1 MTKKYITIGLIILLI
16 MAFVGI
22 FYLINQEKE
31 IPALKNIE
39 IYNITSGQAISSPLT
54 IKGRVTG
61 GHWTGFEGQV
71 GTVELVGSDGERL
84 GLAILNATSDWMKM
98 PTNFDAILSF
108 EAPKDSDLFLVFHNE
123 NPSGMPDKEEV
134 MSLPVKFLE
143 ETSIVKVY
151 FSKQGNEEDC
161 TAVFPIER
169 KVIKTEAIARAA
181 IEELIK
187 GPTDEEKNSGYFS
200 GINQNSKIN
209 KLTIINGTAMIDFN
223 EALEEGIGGS
233 CRVAEIRKQITET
246 LMQFSSVKKVVISID
261 GRTEDILQP

>member
-1 MTKKYITIGLIILLI
+1 MTKKYIIIGIIIFL
-16 MAFVGI
+16 MVSVGI
-22 FYLINQEKE
+22 FYFINQKKE
-31 IPALKNIE
+31 VPIVKNIE
-39 IYNITSGQAISSPLT
+39 IYNIISGQAISSPLT
-54 IKGRVTG
+54 IKGRVMG

-71 GTVELVGSDGERL
+71 GIVELVDSDGERL

-98 PTNFDAILSF
+98 PTNFEATLSF
-108 EAPKDSDLFLVFHNE
+108 EAPKDSNVFLIFHNE
-123 NPSGMPDKEEV
+123 NPSGMPDREEV

-151 FSKQGNEEDC
+151 FSKQGNEGDC
-161 TAVFPIER
+161 TAVFPVER
-169 KVIKTEAIARAA
+169 NIIKTEAVARVA

-209 KLTIINGTAMIDFN
+209 KLTIVNGTAMIDFN

-233 CRVAEIRKQITET
+233 CLVAEIRKQITET